1 VSKFKG
7 AVWSTDG
14 VGMDYTNWSKEDL
27 IKLRVMQREEGA
39 GPEET
44 DAVELEIRRREP
56 AQTAPPVPTSV
67 RAPVP
72 VPALVAGRPLVAP
85 TVSSDANPNQ
95 EKGEAP
101 PFQLS
106 AGPPGSMAISRY
118 AFVRALSAWLWF
130 VALAIALGGAS
141 LTYALA
147 DGTGSLQVPLALIG
161 AIALATPYLTIIVFM
176 KLASE
181 TAQGVTWI
189 TGFLHDHH

>member
-1 VSKFKG
+1 
-7 AVWSTDG
+7 
-14 VGMDYTNWSKEDL
+14 MDYTNWSKEDL

-44 DAVELEIRRREP
+44 EAVELEIRRREP
-56 AQTAPPVPTSV
+56 TRTAAPVPGAV

-72 VPALVAGRPLVAP
+72 VPALAAGRPFVAP
-85 TVSSDANPNQ
+85 TVSPDVSPDQ

-130 VALAIALGGAS
+130 VALVIGLGGAI
-141 LTYALA
+141 LTYHAA
-147 DGTGSLQVPLALIG
+147 DGTGNARIAITVIG
-161 AIALATPYLTIIVFM
+161 AIGAATPYLALIVFM

-189 TGFLHDHH
+189 TGFLHDQTH